1 MPCGISLVTCFMIQ
15 LHTDIL
21 YFDCVIRAGAC
32 VDLMLMTAPIDILRE
47 RMIGAHTRL
56 VPRNA
61 PSIN

>member
-1 MPCGISLVTCFMIQ
+1 MIQ

-32 VDLMLMTAPIDILRE
+32 VDLMLMTASIDILRE
-47 RMIGAHTRL
+47 WMIGAHTRL